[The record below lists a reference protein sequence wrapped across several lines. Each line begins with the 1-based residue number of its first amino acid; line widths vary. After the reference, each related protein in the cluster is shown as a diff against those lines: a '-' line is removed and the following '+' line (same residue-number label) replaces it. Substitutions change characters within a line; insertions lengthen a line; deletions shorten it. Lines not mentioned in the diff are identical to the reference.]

1 MDVREPATAARRRHV
16 VAALVASTAALLC
29 LATQWHLDHNRR
41 VDFRIYYRAVE
52 SMSDGHLYDYGS
64 KALNF
69 LYPPV
74 AAVLMAPLT
83 WLSEDTAS
91 RVWLVA
97 TVLLGL
103 GGYITILS
111 ESMGSR
117 VPRSAAPA
125 IAGLLLWS
133 APALLSFR
141 QGQVNPVIGSLACV
155 DAVLIARRHRAGGVA
170 LGLAAAIKVTPLL
183 LIPVL
188 AVCGRRADARRALLT
203 FVVLSC
209 VVALSWPSETWRY
222 WTDVVFEASDVGGIG
237 SPLNASLLSLTGLI
251 TENST
256 VQRALWAV
264 GAAALAA
271 VALTRCRRLHDA
283 GDVIGVVVIATIA
296 TYLVSPVTWVHHQWL
311 LPVAAV
317 LWIDRSSG
325 RSSIAVSVLGV
336 LVTFDPLALGE
347 TSMSRTALMVA
358 FGFLTVTSLP
368 AASRSSTRTDKGTW
382 TNTRSASPTAL
393 VSS

>member
-1 MDVREPATAARRRHV
+1 M
-16 VAALVASTAALLC
+16 
-29 LATQWHLDHNRR
+29 
-41 VDFRIYYRAVE
+41 
-52 SMSDGHLYDYGS
+52 
-64 KALNF
+64 
-69 LYPPV
+69 
-74 AAVLMAPLT
+74 
-83 WLSEDTAS
+83 LS
-91 RVWLVA
+91 
-97 TVLLGL
+97 
-103 GGYITILS
+103 Y
-111 ESMGSR
+111 
-117 VPRSAAPA
+117 
-125 IAGLLLWS
+125 
-133 APALLSFR
+133 
-141 QGQVNPVIGSLACV
+141 
-155 DAVLIARRHRAGGVA
+155 
-170 LGLAAAIKVTPLL
+170 
-183 LIPVL
+183 
-188 AVCGRRADARRALLT
+188 
-203 FVVLSC
+203 